1 MSPIKVLLVEDHSL
15 TRVGLKFSL
24 EKHENIEIVGEAEDG
39 QQAIDKNKELSP
51 DVILMDLGM
60 PNVNGIEATTTIKA
74 EFPDSSII
82 ILTSHDDEEQVLA
95 AFAAGADA
103 YCMKDIPAERLIQA
117 IESVNDGVVWLD
129 PTIAEIVLSYVPSQ
143 SKKQQTLTLEDFHLT
158 PREQEVLRLIVE
170 GHSNADIAFDL
181 TVSMHTVKTHI
192 SNILSKLGVND
203 RTQAAVK
210 AMKENLV

>member
-15 TRVGLKFSL
+15 TRIGLKFTL
-24 EKHENIEIVGEAEDG
+24 EAHENIVIVGEAEDG
-39 QQAIDKNKELSP
+39 LQAISKANELQP

-60 PNVNGIEATTTIKA
+60 PNMNGIDSTTEIKKKY
-74 EFPDSSII
+74 PDMKVI
-82 ILTSHDDEEQVLA
+82 ILTSHDDEEEVLA
-95 AFAAGADA
+95 AFAAGADS
-103 YCMKDIPAERLIQA
+103 YCMKDIPPERLVQA
-117 IESVNDGVVWLD
+117 IESVKDGVVWLD
-129 PTIAEIVLSYVPSQ
+129 PAIAAIVLSFVPSCAP
-143 SKKQQTLTLEDFHLT
+143 KKNKQIIEDLNIT
-158 PREQEVLRLIVE
+158 PREVEVLRLIV
-170 GHSNADIAFDL
+170 GGCSNAEIANDL